1 MLITLTEAPSLQ
13 DLGLHVILGGFGLF
27 ILGITFLGDGLKEA
41 AGPKI
46 RDYIERYTS
55 NIFMAILVGAGITAI
70 MQSSSAATVISISL
84 VRAGLMTLEQA
95 IGISVGAN
103 VGTTVTALM
112 IGLNIDE
119 FGYYFVFIGALIY
132 VFSKRAKTRNIG
144 FVVFGFGIT
153 FVGLQLMSEKLGL
166 LQDYPFFQNFMLK
179 MSNHPWLALMGG
191 TVATALINSSS
202 AVIAVV
208 QKIYA
213 SGGMDMVAATA
224 FVLGSNIGTTMTAL
238 LASMGGSI
246 STRRAGVFHTIFNIT
261 GALLVMLFLHPYAH
275 FIEWLNGLLKGN
287 PTFAVG
293 LNHFVFN
300 AVFAIVVIPF
310 IPYYIRLLKVL
321 IPGEDKVV
329 SREKIEPLDYDLIK
343 TFPEGAL
350 GLAKQTTIHMARLV
364 NESLE
369 TTQTYLHS
377 GEQEDY
383 DVVLQLEEMINS
395 LDTDLTEYLLEIAK
409 EANKA
414 GSHIAETYTKNLEI
428 IKNYERM
435 SDLSTNLVEFYRMA
449 FENRESFSEDALR
462 DLDTM
467 YQLLLDML
475 NRSLMI
481 FEEEDLNGFEA
492 LMRDE
497 EYLDLI
503 EEKYREKH
511 FQRMAEGICDTKVAS
526 SVYID
531 ILGILERIGDHGIN
545 VARYVSSAVKLHT
558 NDL

>member
-1 MLITLTEAPSLQ
+1 MIHTLMADPTLK
-13 DLGLHVILGGFGLF
+13 DVGIHVILGGFGLF

-46 RDYIERYTS
+46 RDYIEKYTS

-103 VGTTVTALM
+103 VGTTITALM
-112 IGLNIDE
+112 IGLNIDD
-119 FGYYFVFIGALIY
+119 FGYYFVFIGALVY
-132 VFSKRAKTRNIG
+132 VFSKRAKTKNIG
-144 FVVFGFGIT
+144 FVIFGFGIT
-153 FVGLQLMSEKLGL
+153 FVGLQLMSERLVL
-166 LQDYPFFQNFMLK
+166 LQDFAFFNNFMMK
-179 MSNHPWLALMGG
+179 MSEHPWLALFGG
-191 TVATALINSSS
+191 TVSTALINSSS

-208 QKIYA
+208 QKIYG

-246 STRRAGVFHTIFNIT
+246 STKRAGLFHTFFNIS
-261 GALLVMLFLHPYAH
+261 GALLVMLFIGPYAR
-275 FIEWLNGLLKGN
+275 FIENLNAMLNGN
-287 PTFAVG
+287 ATFAVG

-300 AVFAIVVIPF
+300 AVFALIVIPF
-310 IPYYIRLLKVL
+310 IPFYIRMLKII
-321 IPGEDKVV
+321 IPGEDRIR
-329 SREKIEPLDYDLIK
+329 SREKMEPLDRNLIR

-350 GLAKQTTIHMARLV
+350 QLAQSTTVHMAGLV
-364 NESLE
+364 HESLE
-369 TTQTYLHS
+369 TTQSYLHS
-377 GEQEDY
+377 GDREDY
-383 DVVLQLEEMINS
+383 DVVLQLEEMINA

-409 EANKA
+409 EAS
-414 GSHIAETYTKNLEI
+414 GTGHIAETYTKNLEI

-435 SDLSTNLVEFYRMA
+435 SDLSTNLVEFYRMV
-449 FENRESFSEDALR
+449 FENRETFSEDALR

-475 NRSLMI
+475 ERSLKI
-481 FEEEDLNGFEA
+481 FEYEDLNGFEA
-492 LMRDE
+492 LIRDE

-503 EEKYREKH
+503 EDKYREKH

-526 SVYID
+526 SIYID
-531 ILGILERIGDHGIN
+531 ILGILERIGDHGVN
-545 VARYVSSAVKLHT
+545 VARYVSSAVKLHE